1 MEVKHQNSF
10 QLPLISVLVY
20 FYPITDFVR
29 LEKKLNIQFQEQC
42 VHQVL
47 PEMDFL

>member
-1 MEVKHQNSF
+1 MEVKHENPF

-20 FYPITDFVR
+20 FYPLSNFLL
-29 LEKKLNIQFQEQC
+29 LEKFNVQFQEQC
-42 VHQVL
+42 VRQVL